1 MLVADPGKKALVVVI
16 RGTLSIFDC
25 LTDLNGEYEDYT
37 MRDYGSGEVLA
48 VGKVHRGIMLGAIN
62 ISGSVKAPVLAFL
75 AEHPDYQLILT
86 GHSLGGGSTGLLALY
101 WYSDPDIMKY
111 GFKAYAL
118 APPCTNSS
126 EFTPFLRT
134 SCLSCAYG
142 NDIVARA
149 SLGTIRDLC
158 EMLLAFERF
167 DVSCQLEAGTA
178 LKCISSC
185 E

>member
-1 MLVADPGKKALVVVI
+1 VIVADTEKKALVVII
-16 RGTLSIFDC
+16 RGTMSVFDC

-37 MRDYGSGEVLA
+37 MRNYENGEVLA
-48 VGKVHRGIMLGAIN
+48 VGKVHKGIMQGAVN
-62 ISGSVKAPVLAFL
+62 ISESAKPHVLAFL
-75 AEHPDYQLILT
+75 AEHPDYQLVIT

-118 APPCTNSS
+118 APPCTNSQ
-126 EFTPFLRT
+126 EFTPFLKT
-134 SCLSCAYG
+134 CCVSCAYG
-142 NDIVARA
+142 NDIVARV

-167 DVSCQLEAGTA
+167 DVNITLEARKS
-178 LKCISSC
+178 LDSVPNS